1 MAGNNRWQLVSMR
14 DGFADSLAEARDK
27 LTALLSDTK
36 STAEQRAAQQ
46 NIVADL
52 TDRLERANAEI
63 EDFDKA
69 AEAADKA
76 RHEQGIGK
84 AELPENVRIMK
95 GYAALIRA
103 TMHNTPIGADIKNAL
118 HDDTSTTGGASF
130 LPKTVSTQII
140 TEPPVKNPLRDH
152 SEFTAIANLEIP
164 RLSFT
169 IEDDD
174 FVEDGEVAK
183 EMKAKGSTVV
193 FGRHKAK
200 IFCEISE
207 TILNGSD
214 ADLTSHVNNGL
225 ASGLAAKEKKVA
237 FTASPKTG
245 EEHMSFY
252 DASVGIKII
261 ESNTILNGIKQA
273 MGDLNDD
280 FLEHAEVCMRRS
292 DYLDIVEA
300 LANGNASLYAAPP
313 EAILGIPAFFCDK
326 AVKPIVGNFT
336 YSHFNYFPDV
346 IYDKDKN
353 VKTGMHEFVI
363 TAWYDHQIKLA
374 SAFRIVEVASV

>member
-46 NIVADL
+46 NIVSDL
-52 TDRLERANAEI
+52 TDRLERVNAEI
-63 EDFDKA
+63 EAFDKA

-76 RHEQGIGK
+76 RHEQGIGT
-84 AELPENVRIMK
+84 AELPKDVRIMK

-103 TMHNTPIGADIKNAL
+103 TMNNTPIGADIKNAL
-118 HDDTSTTGGASF
+118 LDDTSTTGGASF
-130 LPKTVSTQII
+130 LPKTVSDQII

-169 IEDDD
+169 IDDDD

-183 EMKAKGSTVV
+183 EMKAKGSTVA

-214 ADLTSHVNNGL
+214 ADLTSHVNKGL

-237 FTASPKTG
+237 LTVSPKTG

-252 DASVGIKII
+252 DDSVGIKTIQ
-261 ESNTILNGIKQA
+261 SNTILNGIKQA
-273 MGDLNDD
+273 IGDLSDD

-292 DYLDIVEA
+292 DYLNIVEA
-300 LANGNASLYAAPP
+300 LANGNASLYAAPT

-326 AVKPIVGNFT
+326 AVKPIVGDFT

-353 VKTGMHEFVI
+353 IKTGMHEFVI

-374 SAFRIVEVASV
+374 SAFRIVEVTSV

>member
-46 NIVADL
+46 NIVSDL

-63 EDFDKA
+63 EAFDKA

-84 AELPENVRIMK
+84 TELPENLRITQ

-103 TMHNTPIGADIKNAL
+103 TMNNTPIGADIKNAL
-118 HDDTSTTGGASF
+118 LDDTTTTGGASF
-130 LPKTVSTQII
+130 LPKTVSSQII
-140 TEPPVKNPLRDH
+140 TEPLVKNPLREH
-152 SEFTAIANLEIP
+152 STYTSISNLEVP
-164 RLSFT
+164 RLSFSLD
-169 IEDDD
+169 DDD
-174 FVEDGEVAK
+174 FVEDGEIAK
-183 EMKAKGSTVV
+183 EMKTKGSTVP
-193 FGRHKAK
+193 FGRNKSK
-200 IFCEISE
+200 VFCEISE
-207 TILNGSD
+207 TILSGSD
-214 ADLTSHVNNGL
+214 ADLTSYVNDNL
-225 ASGLAAKEKKVA
+225 TAGLAAKEKKVA
-237 FTASPKTG
+237 FAAAPKTG

-252 DASVGIKII
+252 AESVGIKTIK
-261 ESNTILNGIKQA
+261 SNTLFSGIRQA
-273 MGDLNDD
+273 IADLDDD
-280 FLEHAEVCMRRS
+280 FLERAAICMRRP
-292 DYLDIVEA
+292 DYHEILDN

-313 EAILGIPAFFCDK
+313 EAVLGIPVFFCDK
-326 AVKPIVGNFT
+326 ATKPIIGDFS

-346 IYDKDKN
+346 IYDKDKD
-353 VKTGMHEFVI
+353 VKTGMNVFVI
-363 TAWYDHQIKLA
+363 TAWFDHQIKLA